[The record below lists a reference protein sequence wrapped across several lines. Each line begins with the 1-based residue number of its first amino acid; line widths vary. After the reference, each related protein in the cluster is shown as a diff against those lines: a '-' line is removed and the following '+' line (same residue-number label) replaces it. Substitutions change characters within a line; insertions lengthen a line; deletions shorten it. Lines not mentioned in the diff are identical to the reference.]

1 MKRIEPAQIATLVA
15 NIGVIGGILL
25 LAFELRQN
33 NELIE
38 AEARLNRT
46 NMAIDA
52 WRVTAE
58 HGDLTEIREKEKRGE
73 ELSSAESRRIDAL
86 VMSIFLVG
94 EWTFKEHPIDS
105 SELNQVREV
114 QLYNFR
120 NSPEYG
126 RVWGERKQT
135 FDPAFVKWM
144 EDYVVNP

>member
-33 NELIE
+33 NELME

-46 NMAIDA
+46 NMAVDA
-52 WRVTAE
+52 WRFTAE

-73 ELSSAESRRIDAL
+73 ELSNAEIRRVDSL
-86 VMSIFLVG
+86 VMSLFVVG
-94 EWTFKEHPIDS
+94 EWTFKELSIDS
-105 SELNQVREV
+105 SEVNQLREV
-114 QLYNFR
+114 HLYNFR
-120 NSPEYG
+120 YSPEYG
-126 RVWGERKQT
+126 RVWGERKQS

-144 EDYVVNP
+144 EDNVVNP